1 MAQLIKPET
10 SEVGFAQNLCET
22 ELKRLSQPAALEQ
35 RLSDLNKIKNF
46 RRIYVMGCGR
56 SGTWLLTGVMNT
68 LDDLEVIAKELP
80 IEHFGLYSTDRS
92 VLVIKRDSAAYQ
104 RVKEIPSMIE
114 LAYIVRH
121 PFDVLTSYLASSGRP
136 YHILPPRW
144 LGEMFALQYLV
155 TSGRKNTKIVR
166 YEDLVIQP
174 VATQRELASYFNLR
188 IKTPIDQF
196 VTGSKDASGRIVWR
210 KIDQSAIGKHK
221 SDPTKIE
228 YLEKIKPQLGDTLKW
243 VADTYHYDVSVS
255 NAS

>member
-1 MAQLIKPET
+1 
-10 SEVGFAQNLCET
+10 
-22 ELKRLSQPAALEQ
+22 
-35 RLSDLNKIKNF
+35 
-46 RRIYVMGCGR
+46 
-56 SGTWLLTGVMNT
+56 
-68 LDDLEVIAKELP
+68 
-80 IEHFGLYSTDRS
+80 
-92 VLVIKRDSAAYQ
+92 
-104 RVKEIPSMIE
+104 MIE

-210 KIDQSAIGKHK
+210 KIDQSSIGKHK